1 MPSTLAPNRLGDSSR
16 RILSREVRPP
26 RLGEVTLSQEL
37 RTARSPRPHVLVGY
51 RWSHTGLRPGRKVI
65 TGTSVASCRTSH
77 GSGRALQPYG
87 SSYHELV
94 RDGSLTESA
103 APSRTRRRDRRRFVY
118 MVMGLDV
125 PAMFPFNGVMTW
137 HPLPSTGF
145 LGMVPPLQRYYGML
159 RLPAVHLAPFEFSLA
174 DTIVSSFLR
183 SPRSWASDRGSGSCR
198 FRYPQP
204 ACRWKRQGLPGS
216 WKPSW
221 SFAVLFDPGR
231 IGRPRP
237 TTPRWDTNRLIAL
250 LELPGFARFAT
261 TREILSMPGK
271 TAKVTITERQHDIL
285 RTIQN
290 APTAS
295 SQLRQRAAIILLAF
309 DRQGNP
315 QIAAQVGLSRRQV
328 SLWRRRWA
336 DAWDRL
342 IRIECLESH
351 AALRR
356 AIEQVL
362 RDEPRSGPPGKFT
375 PEQIVQILAVA
386 CEPPE
391 KSGRPITHWTAHEL
405 ADEVVKRGIVPSISV
420 AQVGRYL
427 REAALQPH
435 KKRYWL
441 NTTEK
446 DPVQFQKQVEAVCD
460 TYLEA
465 PALEKDHRTHTVSSD
480 EMTGIQ
486 ALERNAP
493 SRPMTFG
500 QCEKIEFEYTRHGTL
515 TLIGNFQVTTGELI
529 APTIGPTRT
538 EADFASHIE
547 QTVATDP
554 SASWIFVVDNLNI
567 HCSETLVRKVAQAC
581 GIEQPLGKKGVRGV
595 LKSVASRQAF
605 LSEKSHRIRFVY
617 TPKHSS
623 WLNQIETIFGMIMR
637 KVIRRGSFTSVADL
651 RSKLLNFIAYF
662 NRVFAKPFQWTYTGR
677 PLRAK
682 PAA

>member
-1 MPSTLAPNRLGDSSR
+1 MISIPGGPLNRPAA
-16 RILSREVRPP
+16 E
-26 RLGEVTLSQEL
+26 QEL
-37 RTARSPRPHVLVGY
+37 TYQAAEEILQSLSGVSGPVDPASLLTTAL
-51 RWSHTGLRPGRKVI
+51 L
-65 TGTSVASCRTSH
+65 
-77 GSGRALQPYG
+77 
-87 SSYHELV
+87 
-94 RDGSLTESA
+94 
-103 APSRTRRRDRRRFVY
+103 
-118 MVMGLDV
+118 
-125 PAMFPFNGVMTW
+125 
-137 HPLPSTGF
+137 
-145 LGMVPPLQRYYGML
+145 
-159 RLPAVHLAPFEFSLA
+159 
-174 DTIVSSFLR
+174 
-183 SPRSWASDRGSGSCR
+183 
-198 FRYPQP
+198 
-204 ACRWKRQGLPGS
+204 
-216 WKPSW
+216 
-221 SFAVLFDPGR
+221 
-231 IGRPRP
+231 PRP
-237 TTPRWDTNRLIAL
+237 TILGRDTNRLIAL
-250 LELPGFARFAT
+250 LELPGLARFAT
-261 TREILSMPGK
+261 TREVLSMPGK
-271 TAKVTITERQHDIL
+271 TAKVTITERQQDIL

-290 APTAS
+290 APTVS

-309 DRQGNP
+309 DRQDNP

-465 PALEKDHRTHTVSSD
+465 PALEKNHRTHTVSSD

-554 SASWIFVVDNLNI
+554 KASWIFVVDNLNI

-637 KVIRRGSFTSVADL
+637 KVIRRGSFTSVKDL
-651 RSKLLNFIAYF
+651 RDKLLNFIAYF